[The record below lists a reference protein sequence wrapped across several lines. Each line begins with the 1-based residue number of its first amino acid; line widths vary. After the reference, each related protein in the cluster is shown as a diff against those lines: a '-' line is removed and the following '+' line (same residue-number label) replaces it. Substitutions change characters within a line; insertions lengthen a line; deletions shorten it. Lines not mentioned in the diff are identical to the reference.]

1 DADGSVEA
9 LVRCGIDATLRIEGA
24 LAPDVEVGVLV
35 TDDEGIRRLSRDYR
49 GIDAP
54 TDVLAFAMRDGVDAD
69 LNPEMLGDVVISI
82 ETAQRQ
88 ADERGHAVE
97 EEMGLLAVHATLHL
111 LGYDHE
117 DEDEGDV
124 MEARQ
129 TVILDALRG
138 SDGWDACVADHRAHG
153 RGEQPQS
160 IPSAV

>member
-1 DADGSVEA
+1 MSDADGSVEA
-9 LVRCGIDATLRIEGA
+9 LVRCGIEATLRIEGA

-35 TDDEGIRRLSRDYR
+35 TDDDGIRKLSREYR

-69 LNPEMLGDVVISI
+69 LNPEMLGDVVIST

-97 EEMGLLAVHATLHL
+97 DEMGLLAVHATLHL
-111 LGYDHE
+111 LGYDH
-117 DEDEGDV
+117 DDDSAGDL

-129 TVILDALRG
+129 TAILAALKA
-138 SDGWDACVADHRAHG
+138 SDEWDACVAHGREVDRVVG
-153 RGEQPQS
+153 RGE
-160 IPSAV
+160 